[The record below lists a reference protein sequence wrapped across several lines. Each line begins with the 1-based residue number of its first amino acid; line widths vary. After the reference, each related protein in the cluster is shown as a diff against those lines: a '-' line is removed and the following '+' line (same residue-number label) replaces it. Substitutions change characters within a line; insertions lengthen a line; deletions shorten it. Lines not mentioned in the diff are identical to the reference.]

1 MNKFGQFTFFGEHSI
16 LTKRMHY
23 IYFWGMKNISRNSE
37 INKLKSQIKVFLMQT
52 FIIVLWL
59 IYCWI
64 PSLLPWKK
72 HGCILLLYVQEVMTD
87 VIKLIK
93 IQYLDTLLVGK
104 SLISVNQ
111 ESMALT
117 QLLFSEDLESRIVDP
132 DFDRPDL
139 TIKESQ
145 VRIRTCRKTE
155 WRQPLI
161 KPRSGSDLAKHRI
174 QL

>member
-1 MNKFGQFTFFGEHSI
+1 
-16 LTKRMHY
+16 
-23 IYFWGMKNISRNSE
+23 
-37 INKLKSQIKVFLMQT
+37 
-52 FIIVLWL
+52 
-59 IYCWI
+59 
-64 PSLLPWKK
+64 
-72 HGCILLLYVQEVMTD
+72 MTD

-145 VRIRTCRKTE
+145 VLIMNLQKNGMETTLNKTQIRLRPCKTPDPTLNTKTRKG
-155 WRQPLI
+155 PN
-161 KPRSGSDLAKHRI
+161 HN
-174 QL
+174 